1 MTIIAD
7 LLSSCKDTTK
17 DKLVKIMNLW
27 QEIND
32 NIGDEEKF

>member
-1 MTIIAD
+1 MTISAD
-7 LLSSCKDTTK
+7 LLSSSKDTIK

-32 NIGDEEKF
+32 NIGDDEKF